1 MSRILKEISKGI
13 YWLKKQCKNLK
24 VQLVSNLLDKD
35 YKTTYA
41 TICNKVRYM
50 EKAIRH
56 RHSRKLLRD
65 KITEHHN
72 IDSKKRKN
80 CFFSKKQLIN
90 KKKLKQVRHKNNYR
104 EQIQFAKV
112 NGPDENTINL
122 SSLNLTSLQKSLL
135 SKGPSFVPP
144 PKDVNW
150 YELHKNFTKF
160 VTKFVNQL
168 KALSNLT

>member
-1 MSRILKEISKGI
+1 M
-13 YWLKKQCKNLK
+13 
-24 VQLVSNLLDKD
+24 
-35 YKTTYA
+35 
-41 TICNKVRYM
+41 
-50 EKAIRH
+50 
-56 RHSRKLLRD
+56 
-65 KITEHHN
+65 
-72 IDSKKRKN
+72 
-80 CFFSKKQLIN
+80 FFKKQLIN

-112 NGPDENTINL
+112 NGPDETIINL

-135 SKGPSFVPP
+135 SKGPSFVPT